1 MLAVVTAEQEA
12 EPFYV
17 GAEAGCVVAGLPTNR
32 AKDALASL
40 SVVSYSLTNRSSL
53 VSSTASAVSSR
64 VVGIL

>member
-17 GAEAGCVVAGLPTNR
+17 GAEAGCVAGLPTNR